1 MFGRVYLWSCLVLD
15 ICFLGVFWLLVQL
28 HYQWLVCSDFLFHH
42 DSVLRDRLFLG
53 IYSFLLSCLILWHTV
68 VCGSVISLYIS
79 VVSVLTSLSFH
90 FWFYLLSL
98 WLTVYRL
105 NNLFFKNQLLLLLTF
120 PIVFHLYY
128 FLSMIIWD
136 FVCFFLGVKLG
147 CFRFSLCL
155 VVGLYHGELP
165 S

>member
-98 WLTVYRL
+98 ANGLS
-105 NNLFFKNQLLLLLTF
+105 FKQFIFQKSALTF
-120 PIVFHLYY
+120 TDLSYCFSPVLLSFYDNLGFCL
-128 FLSMIIWD
+128 FL
-136 FVCFFLGVKLG
+136 
-147 CFRFSLCL
+147 FRCKIRLF
-155 VVGLYHGELP
+155 
-165 S
+165 